1 MAGKLTPNYV
11 ARKSTILS
19 IKIPLIIM
27 FIIFVALLVLD
38 LAFIMPKVEGD
49 VLPMV
54 CGIGAGVLGLAIFVV
69 VFIQVWFILDA
80 RVHVYE
86 FYDDRIVEKEGLLR
100 INERQSVFAGVYSVN
115 VTQGIWGRIFNFGDI
130 SVDCPGY
137 WDIGSDHI
145 VHGDKRRRGDFRGIE
160 GVHDPHAL
168 KSYLKSKITSKGINI
183 NALMVENSGF

>member
-1 MAGKLTPNYV
+1 MAGKAGPNYV

-19 IKIPLIIM
+19 LRLPLILM
-27 FIIFVALLVLD
+27 FIIFVALIILD
-38 LAFIMPKVEGD
+38 FAVVMPSLEGE
-49 VLPMV
+49 LMNTV
-54 CGIGAGVLGLAIFVV
+54 CWIAAGVFALAILVV
-69 VFIQVWFILDA
+69 TFIQVWLIIDA

-86 FYDDRIVEKEGLLR
+86 FYDDRIVEKYGIIRL
-100 INERQSVFAGVYSVN
+100 NERQSVFAGVYSVN
-115 VTQGIWGRIFNFGDI
+115 VTQGLFGRIFNFGDI

-145 VHGDKRRRGDFRGIE
+145 VHGDKRRRGDFRGIQ

-168 KSYLKSKITSKGINI
+168 KAYLKSKITSKGINI